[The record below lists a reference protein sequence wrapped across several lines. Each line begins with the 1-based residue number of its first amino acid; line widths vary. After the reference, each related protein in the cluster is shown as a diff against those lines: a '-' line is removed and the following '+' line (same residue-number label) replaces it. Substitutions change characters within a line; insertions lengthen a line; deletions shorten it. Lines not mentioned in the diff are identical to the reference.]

1 MKPAS
6 EPVPG
11 VRGSHGWN
19 EISEE
24 RKREIVAGIASGK
37 ATRGPV
43 HAELDV
49 TDRCNVACYFC
60 NQMDVRTK
68 EQISLEHVRALVD
81 QLAEGGLKSVR
92 LSGGGDPLMHRQI
105 VEILDHL
112 AARGIVVDNLTTN
125 GALLSAA
132 IADRLVDG
140 SAREV
145 VFSVNAADAADYHR
159 MLQVRPETFDRVLEN
174 IRGLVAR
181 RGGGSHPSVV
191 VQFLLDRAN
200 YGELPR
206 MYRLGRSLGADRVAI
221 GVVLEIP
228 NERIDASILLRS
240 EDAEL
245 LRHPLEEVLL
255 ADRDAGAAQIYFPYP
270 DWNGMLEE
278 IKRMVGY
285 GSPPELYP
293 IAPSFREENGHC
305 FFGWYTATV
314 RGNGDLYPCC
324 LLMSPDYAPLG
335 NAINGRFTDH
345 WNGPAF
351 TRMRRE
357 MREVFLAP
365 KVAYTPE
372 RFQVLRRQ
380 CVEPGM
386 CYLKNMYFRGDE
398 GFYRELGAALDE
410 VRHRERWKTRVRE
423 AAHFARRKSRGLKRR
438 LGRLVAKVLPSG

>member
-1 MKPAS
+1 VRPAS
-6 EPVPG
+6 ESVPA

-132 IADRLVDG
+132 IADRLVG
-140 SAREV
+140 GAAREV
-145 VFSVNAADAADYHR
+145 VFSLNAADAADYHR
-159 MLQVRPETFDRVLEN
+159 MLQVKPETFDRVLEN
-174 IRGLVAR
+174 IRRLVAR
-181 RGGGSHPSVV
+181 RGSGSHPSVV
-191 VQFLLDRAN
+191 VQFLLDRTN
-200 YGELPR
+200 YKEFPR

-228 NERIDASILLRS
+228 NERIDASVLLRS

-245 LRHPLEEVLL
+245 LRHPLEEVLI
-255 ADRDAGAAQIYFPYP
+255 ADRDAGAAQSTF
-270 DWNGMLEE
+270 
-278 IKRMVGY
+278 R
-285 GSPPELYP
+285 SPTGT
-293 IAPSFREENGHC
+293 ACSRRSRA
-305 FFGWYTATV
+305 WSATV
-314 RGNGDLYPCC
+314 PRPRSIRSRRPFGRRTAIASSAGIRRPCAA
-324 LLMSPDYAPLG
+324 M
-335 NAINGRFTDH
+335 AIS
-345 WNGPAF
+345 
-351 TRMRRE
+351 TR
-357 MREVFLAP
+357 
-365 KVAYTPE
+365 
-372 RFQVLRRQ
+372 
-380 CVEPGM
+380 
-386 CYLKNMYFRGDE
+386 
-398 GFYRELGAALDE
+398 AA
-410 VRHRERWKTRVRE
+410 
-423 AAHFARRKSRGLKRR
+423 S
-438 LGRLVAKVLPSG
+438 